1 MVSLSKLVKERQ
13 YPQLAALLLLILL
26 LVFAAVP
33 GYLSGKWQWKQP
45 PAIPTLKELRQI
57 RSQGLNIPGWQT
69 VEQTEHTIGERKW
82 SLQTILKVGANNT
95 DNQNK
100 VILLLLPQNGP
111 ADQPQVE
118 WSEVNSF
125 WQWDTAQERDVE
137 FTVKPPAGSTVK
149 NDVLVK
155 ARFLRGSTKQQT
167 FSVLQWYAW
176 SDGGNPSQLKW
187 FLADQSAQWHKH
199 RAAWVAVSVQI
210 PMEPLGQIDTTWEQ
224 AKSIGQTIQTR
235 LMQGVV
241 SAVKS

>member
-26 LVFAAVP
+26 FVFAAVP

-45 PAIPTLKELRQI
+45 PPIPTLKELRQI
-57 RSQGLNIPGWQT
+57 RHQGLDIPGWKT
-69 VEQTEHTIGERKW
+69 VEQTERTIGERKW
-82 SLQTILKVGANNT
+82 SLQTIQKEGAEADKNN
-95 DNQNK
+95 K
-100 VILLLLPQNGP
+100 IILLLLPQNGP
-111 ADQPQVE
+111 AEQPQVE
-118 WSEVNSF
+118 WTEVDSF

-137 FTVKPPAGSTVK
+137 FTVKPPQGSTVK
-149 NDVLVK
+149 TDVTVK

-199 RAAWVAVSVQI
+199 RAAWIAVSVQI
-210 PMEPLGQIDTTWEQ
+210 PTEPLGQIDKTWEQ

-235 LMQGVV
+235 LMQGIV
-241 SAVKS
+241 SEVKS